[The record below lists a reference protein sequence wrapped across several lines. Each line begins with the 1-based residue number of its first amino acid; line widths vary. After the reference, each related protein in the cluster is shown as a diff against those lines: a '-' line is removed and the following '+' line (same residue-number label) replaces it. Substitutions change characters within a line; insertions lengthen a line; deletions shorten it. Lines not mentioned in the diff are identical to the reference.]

1 MRPISF
7 SYVNTR
13 KLSLQNKSDIQKMSY
28 RTVSDNLN
36 FGNLLLF
43 VESSREDMD
52 SHYLTSLE
60 LYNRF
65 LTEQNVSDTNK
76 RRIENVLLANLVK
89 VSDLDSVRETVSRC
103 DQITDK
109 HLFFES
115 LDSLECCDRI
125 LRNEARLSKRFDLNK
140 TIIESIGYGM
150 RHTVFE
156 LCSLL
161 DTYNMPA
168 KAKFNVAL
176 ENVNY
181 ALFKAGYGY
190 CPFESTEFI
199 VEYFLTRESVIT
211 DKEYDGYINVLETNR
226 FINKDNPELEYV
238 FEAKK
243 VKGNSFKDKA
253 AELVTQCETKECAA
267 HMSQLAK
274 IKNEKQA
281 SAYIDKSIE
290 MIIADEI
297 TKNDS
302 LLLLKSIYI
311 IPLMGN
317 VSKEFVN
324 YKVEMSRSKIKM
336 KKKITGV
343 KNDAFIKDLLDDG
356 EMIDYASFVS
366 ESTSFPEY
374 ILDDNYIE
382 ETDPVKLL
390 EGSGSTDEIKDII
403 KSFKASNEKSTG
415 KFRNMISRI
424 MTKSPENI
432 IDETPN
438 IFSVVRIMIYLG
450 VAASSP
456 LGPVFAAILTLV
468 GKLLTMHLDIK
479 QAEKLVRHLRSEKEK
494 AEKKLEKL
502 SGKEKENQEEYID
515 CIEKCIKKVEKFIAD
530 IDDENEEIKGKGDD
544 DFDFDF
550 DLDDLEESAVAY
562 ETNPLSL
569 LLNTTGAKEIID
581 SLEKPMDDEILSN
594 IAVLFDNCPLDIKN
608 EFYAKLDS
616 LGIDTVV
623 RESGRITEFED
634 SFIVQFEAVQ
644 ILNELSKDLK
654 KDNNKVKVLPKDN
667 KVKDLKN
674 KEIQKDNKNNKEIP
688 NKVNNKF
695 QDIKGKINNGIN
707 NGKNNIKGNNK
718 GKQQGSGKINLTTL
732 KMAVINFKK
741 KFRDLKGKEAE
752 LWRNI
757 DIATVN
763 LSKGVQQAL
772 TSDRREAIIKGSII
786 PSFSKCIKFAIGIG
800 AIGAFVGP
808 VGAAIALV
816 GSLGASKAL
825 NDRER
830 KLIYD
835 EIDTELQVVEKQI
848 QMAESE
854 GDMNQYRFLLNYE
867 KKLKRERHRIKY
879 GVHMSGRTLPE
890 LKGGHD

>member
-36 FGNLLLF
+36 QNNVLLF

-52 SHYLTSLE
+52 THYLLSLG
-60 LYNRF
+60 LYNR
-65 LTEQNVSDTNK
+65 LLSEQNVSDMGK
-76 RRIENVLLANLVK
+76 RKIENALLANLVK
-89 VSDLDSVRETVSRC
+89 VSDLDSVKETVSNC
-103 DQITDK
+103 DCIENK
-109 HLFFES
+109 SLFFNSLES
-115 LDSLECCDRI
+115 LENCDRI
-125 LRNEARLSKRFDLNK
+125 LRNEAKLLKRFDLNK
-140 TIIESIGYGM
+140 TINESIGYGL

-176 ENVNY
+176 ENVTY
-181 ALFKAGYGY
+181 ALYKAGYNY
-190 CPFESTEFI
+190 PIESTEYI
-199 VEYFLTRESVIT
+199 VEYFLTREPVIT
-211 DKEYDGYINVLETNR
+211 DKEYDGYIDVLESNR
-226 FINKDNPELEYV
+226 FILKDNPELEYV

-253 AELVTQCETKECAA
+253 TELVTQCETKECAS
-267 HMSQLAK
+267 HMSQLAN
-274 IKNEKQA
+274 IKTEKQA
-281 SAYIDKSIE
+281 SAYIDKSVE

-302 LLLLKSIYI
+302 LLLLKSVYAL
-311 IPLMGN
+311 PLIGN
-317 VSKEFVN
+317 VSKEFVD
-324 YKVEMSRSKIKM
+324 YKVEMSRSKLKI

-343 KNDAFIKDLLDDG
+343 ENEKMIRDILDDG
-356 EMIDYASFVS
+356 EMIDYVAFVS
-366 ESTSFPEY
+366 ETTHFPEY
-374 ILDDNYIE
+374 ILDDSYAE

-390 EGSGSTDEIKDII
+390 EASGTSEEIKDII

-438 IFSVVRIMIYLG
+438 IFAVARIMLYLAVG
-450 VAASSP
+450 ASSP
-456 LGPVFAAILTLV
+456 VGPIVAAILMLV
-468 GKLLTMHLDIK
+468 NKMITMHLDLK
-479 QAEKLVRHLRSEKEK
+479 QAEKLLKHLKAEKEK
-494 AEKKLEKL
+494 AEKKLDKL

-515 CIEKCIKKVEKFIAD
+515 GIEKCIKKVEKFISD
-530 IDDENEEIKGKGDD
+530 IDDENEELNDFGDDD
-544 DFDFDF
+544 DFDLDF
-550 DLDDLEESAVAY
+550 DLDELEESAVEY

-569 LLNTTGAKEIID
+569 LLNTTGAKEIING
-581 SLEKPMDDEILSN
+581 LETPVDKEILSN

-616 LGIDTVV
+616 LGVDTVIK
-623 RESGRITEFED
+623 ESGKITENED
-634 SFIVQFEAVQ
+634 SFVVQHEALKV
-644 ILNELSKDLK
+644 LNKLNKDSKKND
-654 KDNNKVKVLPKDN
+654 KVKG
-667 KVKDLKN
+667 
-674 KEIQKDNKNNKEIP
+674 KEKSKSP
-688 NKVNNKF
+688 
-695 QDIKGKINNGIN
+695 
-707 NGKNNIKGNNK
+707 
-718 GKQQGSGKINLTTL
+718 KINLNTL

-741 KFRDLKGKEAE
+741 KFRDLKGKEQE

-763 LSKGVQQAL
+763 LSKGIQQAL

-786 PSFSKCIKFAIGIG
+786 PSFSKCIKFAISVG
-800 AIGAFVGP
+800 AIGAFTGP
-808 VGAAIALV
+808 VGAAISAV
-816 GSLGASKAL
+816 GMLGASKVL
-825 NDRER
+825 NERER
-830 KLIYD
+830 RLLYD

-848 QMAESE
+848 QLAENE

-867 KKLKRERHRIKY
+867 KKLKREKARIKY
-879 GVHMSGRTLPE
+879 GIHMAGRTIPE
-890 LKGGHD
+890 LKGGKD